1 MYTSEQ
7 IKDYLHS
14 RLPDEEMEAI
24 KAAIHTDAELAA
36 RVRAA
41 KDWLALEQM
50 EIRAQAVEALQY
62 AQRTRNSHPVKH
74 RILRWGFGVA
84 GVLLLVLATP
94 YVSKWLFPSKPVE
107 SEPPMTTPSPE
118 NTTIDTISA
127 PTLPIATPDRLPI
140 AVPPP
145 VSDAAFIASSLE
157 KYGAKKVDFLV
168 RDDPGNSSNIHRV
181 SKDFRAED
189 FYYAVE
195 LYELNQLDS
204 VLALLENCTAP
215 DCNYLAGHAYFS
227 KGSYEKAIGK
237 FNESRERIAFSRT
250 YLKESYGLR
259 LQYYLFLS
267 YFATENWAAF
277 QATYELL
284 KEEGDSYYFPRAE
297 DLWKAASARK
307 MIRLEQGLLLPD
319 QMPAIFSLA
328 QKTLAK
334 KPLRDF

>member
-50 EIRAQAVEALQY
+50 EIRAQAAEALQY
-62 AQRTRNSHPVKH
+62 AQQTTNSSRVKH
-74 RILRWGFGVA
+74 RILRWGFGIA
-84 GVLLLVLATP
+84 GVLLLVLAKP
-94 YVSKWLFPSKPVE
+94 YVSEWLFPSKPE
-107 SEPPMTTPSPE
+107 EIEQPTATPSPG
-118 NTTIDTISA
+118 NTTTDTVSVPSPPVAIQQKR
-127 PTLPIATPDRLPI
+127 PPI
-140 AVPPP
+140 AVPSS

-157 KYGAKKVDFLV
+157 KYESKKIDLSM
-168 RDDPGNSSNIHRV
+168 RYAPGKPSETHRV
-181 SKDFRAED
+181 SKDFRPED
-189 FYYAVE
+189 FYYAVK

-204 VLALLENCTAP
+204 VLALLENCTSP

-227 KGSYEKAIGK
+227 KGNYEKAIGK
-237 FNESRERIAFSRT
+237 FNESRERIAFSRK
-250 YLKESYGLR
+250 YLKEFYGSQ

-267 YFATENWAAF
+267 YFATENWPAF
-277 QATYELL
+277 QTIYELL
-284 KEEGDSYYFPRAE
+284 KAEGDPDYFPRAE
-297 DLWKAASARK
+297 DLWKAANARK
-307 MIRLEQGLLLPD
+307 MIRLEQGLLLQD
-319 QMPAIFSLA
+319 QIPAIFSLA

-334 KPLRDF
+334 QLGGF

>member
-50 EIRAQAVEALQY
+50 EIRAQAAEALQY
-62 AQRTRNSHPVKH
+62 AQQTRNSHRVKH
-74 RILRWGFGVA
+74 SILRWGFGVT

-94 YVSKWLFPSKPVE
+94 YVSEWLFPSKPAE
-107 SEPPMTTPSPE
+107 IEQPTATPSPE
-118 NTTIDTISA
+118 NTTIDTIDVPSPPVA
-127 PTLPIATPDRLPI
+127 SPGKRPI
-140 AVPPP
+140 AVSSS
-145 VSDAAFIASSLE
+145 VSDAEFIASSLE
-157 KYGAKKVDFLV
+157 KYGAKKIDLSMWY
-168 RDDPGNSSNIHRV
+168 DPGKPSETHRV

-227 KGSYEKAIGK
+227 KGNYEKAIGK

-277 QATYELL
+277 QTTYELL
-284 KEEGDSYYFPRAE
+284 KEEGDPYYFPRAE